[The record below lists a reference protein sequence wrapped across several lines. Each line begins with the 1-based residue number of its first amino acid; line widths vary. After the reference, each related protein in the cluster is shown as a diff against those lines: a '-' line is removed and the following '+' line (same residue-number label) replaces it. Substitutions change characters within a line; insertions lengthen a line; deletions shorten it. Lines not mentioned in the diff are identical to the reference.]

1 MNSQQ
6 YVIKRFDDEGQFQGY
21 ICINGI
27 DINDNRV
34 EHSLVPTLDEATKF
48 ELAEN
53 GNIVYECD
61 GEKVVHDVIDFTMYT
76 LEIPLSHLMV
86 TVESEQE

>member
-1 MNSQQ
+1 MSSQQ

-21 ICINGI
+21 ICI
-27 DINDNRV
+27 DSINDNHV
-34 EHSLVPTLDEATKF
+34 EYSLVSTLDEATKF
-48 ELAEN
+48 EFAEN

-61 GEKVVHDVIDFTMYT
+61 GEKVVHDIIDFTMYT